1 MAGVPG
7 RERGRGGSA
16 PPPPTPRPRAD
27 SAMVPAQGAH
37 VPGSQGPTAQAPT
50 HQNQGQRQ
58 GYQGQ
63 RPHNGNQNNYRQ
75 QPPRQNYRVNYRQ
88 SKENQCQANIHN
100 IPASPAIP
108 AANPT
113 TVGMSSVAPIPV
125 ATPEQELD
133 PRYNKLICFN
143 CGDPGHFVG
152 NCVKPK
158 LCFICNLLGH
168 PVYSCPEWNKDHP
181 VADYFGSANSGLGF
195 YHIDVPDAKE
205 TQWLNFRNCGVVV
218 VKKGVTN
225 LSDLEKNLTLVF
237 CKNKKWPW
245 QIRELDPDSYL
256 VRFPPW
262 KKVEDLIEFPAFDL
276 EADAVT
282 VKIIAW
288 DKEVVAM
295 SELSELWVT
304 VKGIPPKWCAW
315 KNFAQVAS
323 VLGILMDID
332 WPTLFKSFYVS
343 VRMKVVVR
351 DVSKLPVGRV
361 VEMEQKL
368 YLLSFLYEHPTDSS
382 SGDGDTGNM
391 TCELAPLVI
400 DVGEVQFT
408 DHMSWNGEDRA
419 DSSMGDD
426 LVSVDNLC
434 SLPDRWNYSRVD
446 DSVWDFDPSSL
457 GFEDCVEKEAVDIL
471 EQSASHLAYCSGIL
485 QSLDDDG
492 SVEEYGSAQ
501 EEDGECLSPTVCD
514 QLSTVKKD
522 LLPFLDQA
530 TGQNFSLAPEKS
542 KKSGWGPIIAPRM
555 STRNHGNQNILDKA
569 KEYQK
574 RKNLEVPSR
583 LKGNSFAVLDNCILG
598 NMASSVRINIGVD
611 EVDRDNI
618 IDDIVSAEI
627 DRNRVFV
634 NNNPELVLPH
644 DDIFHDQSADLS
656 TDFPPLPCACDHRLP
671 DGSQP
676 YNMGVWKTVVS
687 KSSSRKKHNK
697 RHDRCNMEY

>member
-1 MAGVPG
+1 MAGVAG
-7 RERGRGGSA
+7 RGRGRGGSA
-16 PPPPTPRPRAD
+16 PPTPNPGPRAD
-27 SAMVPAQGAH
+27 SGVVPSAQGAH

-63 RPHNGNQNNYRQ
+63 RPRNGNQNNYRQ
-75 QPPRQNYRVNYRQ
+75 QPLRQNYQVNCRQ
-88 SKENQCQANIHN
+88 SKETQRQANIHN

-108 AANPT
+108 ATPT
-113 TVGMSSVAPIPV
+113 TVGMSSVAPNPV

-158 LCFICNLLGH
+158 LCFICNLPGH
-168 PVYSCPEWNKDHP
+168 RVYSCPEWNKDHP
-181 VADYFGSANSGLGF
+181 VANYFGSANSGLGF

-225 LSDLEKNLTLVF
+225 LSNLERLY
-237 CKNKKWPW
+237 
-245 QIRELDPDSYL
+245 S
-256 VRFPPW
+256 
-262 KKVEDLIEFPAFDL
+262 
-276 EADAVT
+276 
-282 VKIIAW
+282 
-288 DKEVVAM
+288 
-295 SELSELWVT
+295 
-304 VKGIPPKWCAW
+304 
-315 KNFAQVAS
+315 VAS
-323 VLGILMDID
+323 ILGILMDID

-343 VRMKVVVR
+343 VRMKVAVR
-351 DVSKLPVGRV
+351 DVSKVPVGRV
-361 VEMEQKL
+361 VEMEHKL
-368 YLLSFLYEHPTDSS
+368 YLFSFFYEHPTGSS
-382 SGDGDTGNM
+382 SGDG
-391 TCELAPLVI
+391 
-400 DVGEVQFT
+400 
-408 DHMSWNGEDRA
+408 
-419 DSSMGDD
+419 
-426 LVSVDNLC
+426 
-434 SLPDRWNYSRVD
+434 
-446 DSVWDFDPSSL
+446 
-457 GFEDCVEKEAVDIL
+457 
-471 EQSASHLAYCSGIL
+471 
-485 QSLDDDG
+485 
-492 SVEEYGSAQ
+492 VEEYGSAQ
-501 EEDGECLSPTVCD
+501 EEEGECLSPTVCD

-530 TGQNFSLAPEKS
+530 TGQNFSLALEKP
-542 KKSGWGPIIAPRM
+542 KKSGWGPVIAPRM
-555 STRNHGNQNILDKA
+555 STRNHGNQNIIEKA

-583 LKGNSFAVLDNCILG
+583 LKGNSFVVLDNCILG

-618 IDDIVSAEI
+618 IDNIVSAEI

-644 DDIFHDQSADLS
+644 DDIFHDQSPDLN

-671 DGSQP
+671 NGSQP

-697 RHDRCNMEY
+697 RHDRCNMEH

>member
-1 MAGVPG
+1 MAGVAG
-7 RERGRGGSA
+7 RGRGRGGSA
-16 PPPPTPRPRAD
+16 PPTPNPGPRAD
-27 SAMVPAQGAH
+27 SGVVPSAQGAH

-63 RPHNGNQNNYRQ
+63 RPRNGNQNNYRQ
-75 QPPRQNYRVNYRQ
+75 QPLRQNYQVNCRQ
-88 SKENQCQANIHN
+88 SKETQRQANIHN

-108 AANPT
+108 ATPT
-113 TVGMSSVAPIPV
+113 TVGMSSVAPNPV

-158 LCFICNLLGH
+158 LCFICNLPGH
-168 PVYSCPEWNKDHP
+168 RVYSCPEWNKDHP
-181 VADYFGSANSGLGF
+181 VANYFGSANSGLGF

-225 LSDLEKNLTLVF
+225 LSNLERL
-237 CKNKKWPW
+237 
-245 QIRELDPDSYL
+245 Y
-256 VRFPPW
+256 
-262 KKVEDLIEFPAFDL
+262 
-276 EADAVT
+276 
-282 VKIIAW
+282 
-288 DKEVVAM
+288 
-295 SELSELWVT
+295 SE
-304 VKGIPPKWCAW
+304 
-315 KNFAQVAS
+315 
-323 VLGILMDID
+323 
-332 WPTLFKSFYVS
+332 
-343 VRMKVVVR
+343 
-351 DVSKLPVGRV
+351 
-361 VEMEQKL
+361 
-368 YLLSFLYEHPTDSS
+368 
-382 SGDGDTGNM
+382 
-391 TCELAPLVI
+391 
-400 DVGEVQFT
+400 
-408 DHMSWNGEDRA
+408 
-419 DSSMGDD
+419 
-426 LVSVDNLC
+426 
-434 SLPDRWNYSRVD
+434 
-446 DSVWDFDPSSL
+446 
-457 GFEDCVEKEAVDIL
+457 
-471 EQSASHLAYCSGIL
+471 
-485 QSLDDDG
+485 
-492 SVEEYGSAQ
+492 EE
-501 EEDGECLSPTVCD
+501 GECLSPTVCD

-530 TGQNFSLAPEKS
+530 TGQNFSLALEKP
-542 KKSGWGPIIAPRM
+542 KKSGWGPVIAPRM
-555 STRNHGNQNILDKA
+555 STRNHGNQNIIEKA

-583 LKGNSFAVLDNCILG
+583 LKGNSFVVLDNCILG

-618 IDDIVSAEI
+618 IDNIVSAEI

-644 DDIFHDQSADLS
+644 DDIFHDQSPDLN

-671 DGSQP
+671 NGSQP

-697 RHDRCNMEY
+697 RHDRCNMEH